1 VLIVGCGCRGREL
14 GHALL
19 SDGIWVRGTSR
30 TEEGRAAI
38 AATGAEGVV
47 ADPLALATLVQA
59 LGGVSALVWLMG
71 SASGERRQVSPLN
84 RERLE
89 SMLEIL
95 VDTPVRGVVYEATG
109 TLPPAHLGE
118 GAAAVRRASETF
130 QMPVRILETPPQN
143 HDAWLSEARAAVAAV
158 LS

>member
-1 VLIVGCGCRGREL
+1 
-14 GHALL
+14 
-19 SDGIWVRGTSR
+19 
-30 TEEGRAAI
+30 
-38 AATGAEGVV
+38 
-47 ADPLALATLVQA
+47 
-59 LGGVSALVWLMG
+59 MG